1 MKYDKGKKIFYDNF
15 GSRYFMLRNGEL
27 SEYQKCDIKKNDEEM
42 WKHEILGD
50 IICEIISGQDIGLIW
65 NLSRMDITQEQKM
78 SAYYEI
84 KEKGDTKKLKK
95 EILSLKS
102 LFEETEFLRLM
113 KIFD

>member
-1 MKYDKGKKIFYDNF
+1 MKYEKGKKIFYDNF

-42 WKHEILGD
+42 WKYEILGD
-50 IICEIISGQDIGLIW
+50 IIREIISGQDIGLIW
-65 NLSRMDITQEQKM
+65 NLSRMDITQKQKM

>member
-1 MKYDKGKKIFYDNF
+1 
-15 GSRYFMLRNGEL
+15 MLRNGEL

-42 WKHEILGD
+42 WKYEILGD

>member
-1 MKYDKGKKIFYDNF
+1 
-15 GSRYFMLRNGEL
+15 
-27 SEYQKCDIKKNDEEM
+27 
-42 WKHEILGD
+42 
-50 IICEIISGQDIGLIW
+50 
-65 NLSRMDITQEQKM
+65 MDITQEQKM

>member
-1 MKYDKGKKIFYDNF
+1 MKYEKGKKIFYDNF
-15 GSRYFMLRNGEL
+15 GSRYFMSRNGEL

-42 WKHEILGD
+42 WKYEILGD
-50 IICEIISGQDIGLIW
+50 IIREIISGQDIGLIW